1 MRRSKITM
9 NKRMMQNYEELA
21 RKNRLVLDSECKVL
35 YGQRGDYNVLVHALS
50 ESYPYQLT
58 VFLSAQRA
66 GGPVTKE
73 EGKQF
78 AKEHKPVLALRQD
91 NHAITMTLR
100 NIANQEKL
108 SAALDEALNAL
119 ISFLRTNGFQNCCQT
134 CGSNAETDGYCVGT
148 AHMLLCPDCYTSIT
162 QNTAIVSQQKSRKKE
177 NLLGGI
183 VGALLG
189 SLLGV
194 ACIIVISQLGY
205 VAAISGVVMAICT
218 LKGYELLGGKLTR
231 KGTIISVVLML
242 LMTYIG
248 DRLDWA
254 ISVMREL
261 ETDFATSYQIV
272 PLLLQE
278 EIIEAAPYWGNLLLV
293 YFFVLLGAVPT
304 VHNII
309 KNQGSES
316 RLCRIGAARP
326 EIQI

>member
-1 MRRSKITM
+1 M
-9 NKRMMQNYEELA
+9 NKKLMQNYEELA
-21 RKNRLVLDSECKVL
+21 RKNGLALDSECKVL
-35 YGQRGDYNVLVHALS
+35 YGQRGGYNVLVLALS

-58 VFLSAQRA
+58 VLLSAQRA
-66 GGPVTKE
+66 GGPVTKV

-78 AKEHKPVLALRQD
+78 AKENKPVLALRQD

-119 ISFLRTNGFQNCCQT
+119 ISFLRSNGFQNCCQT
-134 CGSNAETDGYCVGT
+134 CGSTAEIDGYCVDT
-148 AHMLLCPDCYTSIT
+148 AHMLLCPDCYISIT
-162 QNTAIVSQQKSRKKE
+162 QHAAIASQQKSRKKE

-194 ACIIVISQLGY
+194 VCIIVISQLGY
-205 VAAISGVVMAICT
+205 VAALSGLVMAICT
-218 LKGYELLGGKLTR
+218 LKGYERLGGKLSK
-231 KGTIISVVLML
+231 KGIIISMVLML

-261 ETDFATSYQIV
+261 ETDFATAYQIV
-272 PLLLQE
+272 PLLLQQ
-278 EIIEAAPYWGNLLLV
+278 EIIDAVTYWGHLLLV
-293 YFFVLLGAVPT
+293 YFFVLLGAVPI
-304 VHNII
+304 VCSII
-309 KNQGSES
+309 KSQGSEG
-316 RLCRIGAARP
+316 RLCRIGAARS